1 MEEAFIGSIVL
12 FAGNYAPRNWA
23 FCNGQLLSIAQNT
36 ALFSIIGTTYGGD
49 GQTTF
54 ALPDLRGR
62 VPLHFGSGPG
72 LTPRSMG
79 ESAGYESVTL
89 TQAQMPAH
97 NHIVASVSHANEE
110 ANTEDPSNNFPAGGN
125 SPAFNTGANV
135 TMNANAVTNE
145 VSIAGQSASHTNMPP
160 YLGLN
165 FIICLYGIFPSRQ

>member
-12 FAGNYAPRNWA
+12 FAGNYAPMNWA
-23 FCNGQLLSIAQNT
+23 FCNGQLLSITQNS
-36 ALFSIIGTTYGGD
+36 ALFAVIGTTYGGD

-72 LTPRSMG
+72 LTPRSLG
-79 ESAGYESVTL
+79 ESSGYENVTL
-89 TQAQMPAH
+89 IQSQMPAH
-97 NHIVASVSHANEE
+97 NHAVVSVLHANEE
-110 ANTEDPSNNFPAGGN
+110 ANTDDPTGNFPAGT
-125 SPAFNTGANV
+125 STPAFNTGANIA
-135 TMNANAVTNE
+135 MNTNAVTNE
-145 VSIAGQSASHTNMPP
+145 VSIAGQNAAHTNMQP